1 MAKRHV
7 IIRKLPA
14 VETLGATTIICSD
27 KTCTL
32 TQTQMTVKAI
42 YAAGANYPL
51 GSFGLERTS

>member
-32 TQTQMTVKAI
+32 TQTQMTVQVI